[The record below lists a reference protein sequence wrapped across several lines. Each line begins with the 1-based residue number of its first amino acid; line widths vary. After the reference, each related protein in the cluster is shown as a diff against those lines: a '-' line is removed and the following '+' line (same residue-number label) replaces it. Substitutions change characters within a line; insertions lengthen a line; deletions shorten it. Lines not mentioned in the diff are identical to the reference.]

1 MFGLL
6 SLALLVGATTVTLTG
21 SGASVFG
28 SGAAS
33 AFGTAAM
40 VRIGLVLGAI
50 WLAWDSLQRPARWFP
65 PGIAVAGIVGIV
77 VIAAQPRLAL
87 AVIPL
92 IGVLIFVGSIA
103 RAFRR

>member
-1 MFGLL
+1 MI
-6 SLALLVGATTVTLTG
+6 TLTG
-21 SGASVFG
+21 TGTTIFG

-40 VRIGLVLGAI
+40 VRIGLVLGSI

-65 PGIAVAGIVGIV
+65 PGIAVAGMVGIV
-77 VIAAQPRLAL
+77 IIAAQPRLAL
-87 AVIPL
+87 AVVPL
-92 IGVLIFVGSIA
+92 IGVLVFAGSIA